1 MKLTT
6 ARLKKLIREQLEK
19 IDEATASSPM
29 AQLGFG
35 GMGEATIAFN
45 GIGPK
50 GMGFELKLKKEDGII
65 EDLKSLAA
73 KKGKISDSPKVL
85 KKIMQISRNAKKFGE
100 NAIGEAV
107 VS

>member
-1 MKLTT
+1 
-6 ARLKKLIREQLEK
+6 
-19 IDEATASSPM
+19 M

-73 KKGKISDSPKVL
+73 KKEKFLTAL
-85 KKIMQISRNAKKFGE
+85 KC
-100 NAIGEAV
+100 
-107 VS
+107 